1 MEPSNGTEHT
11 LTVLVAEDEV
21 LLRLGIA
28 DFLRESGFVVV
39 EASSAGEA
47 RAVLSA
53 DIAVDAVFSDI
64 SMSTPRDGIDLAKW
78 MAEHNRNTPMIL
90 ASGAPALLAEAKRDC
105 VVVSAFLSKPYDYDD
120 VLARLNGLLKRR
132 AAG

>member
-1 MEPSNGTEHT
+1 MEPSNGTEHA

-53 DIAVDAVFSDI
+53 DIVVDAVFSDI
-64 SMSTPRDGIDLAKW
+64 SMSTQ
-78 MAEHNRNTPMIL
+78 
-90 ASGAPALLAEAKRDC
+90 AL
-105 VVVSAFLSKPYDYDD
+105 
-120 VLARLNGLLKRR
+120 GL
-132 AAG
+132 